1 MRRIAITG
9 MGIVSCLGNQLDR
22 VSAALRSGLSGI
34 RRDEAAVEAGLRSQV
49 SGAPDIDLPARIDR
63 KVLRFMGDGAAF
75 AHVAMQDAIAD
86 AGGAGPLVG
95 QLVLLGR
102 EGDPPHLR
110 TMRLGQVMM
119 VHYQN
124 EGLMGHPMHMHQ
136 PVGWIIAKDGVPL
149 LVPQPA
155 DTIWVAPGERYTVLY
170 KAADLGVWAW
180 HCHILSHAEGPQG
193 MFGMVTA
200 LIVTP

>member
-1 MRRIAITG
+1 MTLNDSGTI
-9 MGIVSCLGNQLDR
+9 
-22 VSAALRSGLSGI
+22 GLSLNGK
-34 RRDEAAVEAGLRSQV
+34 AF
-49 SGAPDIDLPARIDR
+49 PATE
-63 KVLRFMGDGAAF
+63 
-75 AHVAMQDAIAD
+75 
-86 AGGAGPLVG
+86 PY
-95 QLVLLGR
+95 
-102 EGDPPHLR
+102 

-170 KAADLGVWAW
+170 KATDPGVWAW